1 MVLGVPFSSFEV
13 PIAGSGGAIGG
24 AGGACGAGGAG
35 GVFGTRDAFDD
46 KLFAIEGG
54 NDPGT
59 DGLAAELELCAELMT
74 FLSSLLAFISDKN
87 GNPPDGSGGAV
98 GTFPSFR
105 FCNCSDTVGA
115 GGAGSGGGGGMLFGK
130 GGADVGTGGGP
141 LGNGGGFDEGSCAI
155 LLF

>member
-1 MVLGVPFSSFEV
+1 MVLGIPFSSFEV

-24 AGGACGAGGAG
+24 AGGAGGAG
-35 GVFGTRDAFDD
+35 GMFGTRDAFDD
-46 KLFAIEGG
+46 ELFAIEGG

-59 DGLAAELELCAELMT
+59 DELTAELELCAELMT

-105 FCNCSDTVGA
+105 FCDCSGTVGA

>member
-24 AGGACGAGGAG
+24 AGGAGGAG
-35 GVFGTRDAFDD
+35 GMFGTRDAFDD
-46 KLFAIEGG
+46 ELFAIEGG
-54 NDPGT
+54 TDPGT

-105 FCNCSDTVGA
+105 FCDCSGTVGA